1 MALKNGRQSSDLRT
15 ILVGSIIPPGTIAP
29 FGGGTVPTGWI
40 LCDGSAISRT
50 TYSALFDAISTTYG
64 SGDGL
69 STFTL
74 PNAQGVFLRGAGSQ
88 TISAVSYSATRG
100 ASQPD
105 ALQNI
110 TGNFNVFKSDWSAIS
125 GGAFSSPG
133 TDGSNGFSGT
143 SSGSMALR
151 RYNFDA
157 SGSPNARTSTETR
170 PANIGVN
177 YIIKI

>member
-1 MALKNGRQSSDLRT
+1 MALKNGRQSSDLQT
-15 ILVGSIIPPGTIAP
+15 ILVGSVIPPGTIAP
-29 FGGGTVPTGWI
+29 FGGGTVPTGWM

-50 TYSALFDAISTTYG
+50 TYSALFAAISTTYG

-88 TISAVSYSATRG
+88 TISAVSYSAVIG
-100 ASQPD
+100 SSQGD

-110 TGNFNVFKSDWSAIS
+110 TGSWGGSSIGPIQSSMNAS
-125 GGAFSSPG
+125 GAFSK
-133 TDGSNGFSGT
+133 GT
-143 SSGSMALR
+143 SRTTTYQGLGAAANDV
-151 RYNFDA
+151 NFNA
-157 SGSPNARTSTETR
+157 SNVARTSTETR

>member
-1 MALKNGRQSSDLRT
+1 MALKNGRQSSDLQT
-15 ILVGSIIPPGTIAP
+15 ILVGSVIPTGTIAP
-29 FGGGTVPTGWI
+29 FGGGTVPAGWM

-50 TYSALFDAISTTYG
+50 TYSSLFAAINTTYG

-88 TISAVSYSATRG
+88 TISSVSYSATIG
-100 ASQPD
+100 ASQAD

-110 TGNFNVFKSDWSAIS
+110 TGNIGTIGINGTVNGAFATSGNAGAIS
-125 GGAFSSPG
+125 
-133 TDGSNGFSGT
+133 NSGDVD
-143 SSGSMALR
+143 LQV
-151 RYNFDA
+151 NFNA
-157 SGSPNARTSTETR
+157 SRVARTSTETR

-177 YIIKI
+177 YIIKL